1 PRGRRARCPRTPPPR
16 PRTPGSAGT
25 GRIRR
30 RGGGRAPRPSRRRAA
45 RPTTGSPRRR
55 QATRRRTRPGRPRR
69 CARREARARA
79 APWRC
84 PRLGA
89 RPAGSSRPFPQPSRS
104 RPGMAGPALLPCGP
118 ARRAES
124 GTILHAR
131 DAPGNAMSAT
141 RETAVLGG
149 GCFCCL
155 EAVFEQLQGVEK
167 VVSGYAGGFVPN
179 PTYDQVCG
187 EGTGHAEV
195 VQVTF
200 DPSVISY
207 RDLLEV
213 FFTIHDPTTPNRQ
226 GNDEGTQYRSTI
238 LYAGPAQK
246 ATAEEVMRTF
256 AREAWGE
263 KVVTESAPLKEF
275 YPAESHHQGYYR
287 RNPSQGYC
295 RVVIAPKVAKFRK
308 AWEKRLK
315 A

>member
-1 PRGRRARCPRTPPPR
+1 
-16 PRTPGSAGT
+16 
-25 GRIRR
+25 
-30 RGGGRAPRPSRRRAA
+30 
-45 RPTTGSPRRR
+45 
-55 QATRRRTRPGRPRR
+55 
-69 CARREARARA
+69 
-79 APWRC
+79 
-84 PRLGA
+84 
-89 RPAGSSRPFPQPSRS
+89 
-104 RPGMAGPALLPCGP
+104 
-118 ARRAES
+118 
-124 GTILHAR
+124 
-131 DAPGNAMSAT
+131 MSAT

-149 GCFCCL
+149 GCFWCL

-263 KVVTESAPLKEF
+263 KVVTEIAPLKEF